1 MSSDVWKPEAAEE
14 KTAFARLF
22 KGDLCLHAPKCPHL
36 IYLFQSD
43 MLSLNPKGFLC
54 SEAPYLLLYESLWG
68 EKKTSVSTYISRRT
82 EASKAN
88 NFLQPRVTGEV
99 YGS

>member
-68 EKKTSVSTYISRRT
+68 KKKLLYQLIFQGGLKHQRLTISC
-82 EASKAN
+82 N
-88 NFLQPRVTGEV
+88 PG
-99 YGS
+99 